1 MALSPLPPL
10 HTLVAFEAT
19 VRLGS
24 FTRAGEELNLTQS
37 AVSRQIAMLEQSLG
51 RTLILRQHN
60 GLALTTAG
68 ERYLQRVRYL
78 LEECADATA
87 RVMKHAGE
95 NEINL
100 ACSSGIAQFWI
111 PERLSAFRQAYP
123 DIRFNLIMRDGI
135 STLSSFEFDVGM
147 YYLKQSN
154 IMHFDT
160 IRLFDEEIFPVCS
173 PQYLAGREAFTP
185 EELSQKTL
193 LVLEDAQR
201 QWIGWQE
208 WLELNDLP
216 PINLS
221 NTLRVNH
228 YPPLI
233 ELAIQ
238 GVGIAL
244 AWKRII
250 DRPLKQGN
258 LVRACAASAQQGGG
272 FYLVTPQQR
281 HENRATRLFK
291 RWLLQYEGLQ
301 QLNSS
306 PDRV

>member
-37 AVSRQIAMLEQSLG
+37 AVSRQIATLEQSLG
-51 RTLILRQHN
+51 RTLILRQHS
-60 GLALTTAG
+60 GLVLTTAG
-68 ERYLQRVRYL
+68 ERYLHRVRYL

-123 DIRFNLIMRDGI
+123 DIRFNLIMRDSI

-154 IMHFDT
+154 IIHFDT

-173 PQYLAGREAFTP
+173 PQYLTDGKPFSA
-185 EELSQKTL
+185 EELAHKTL

-201 QWIGWQE
+201 QWIGWHE
-208 WLELNDLP
+208 WLDLNGLP
-216 PINLS
+216 PMNLS

-250 DRPLKQGN
+250 DRPLKLGS

-272 FYLVTPQQR
+272 FYLVPPQQR

-291 RWLLQYEGLQ
+291 RWLLEYEGLQ
-301 QLNSS
+301 PQA
-306 PDRV
+306 

>member
-37 AVSRQIAMLEQSLG
+37 AVSRQIATLEQSLG

-87 RVMKHAGE
+87 RVMKHVGE
-95 NEINL
+95 NEINI

-111 PERLSAFRQAYP
+111 PERLSAFRKAYP
-123 DIRFNLIMRDGI
+123 DIRFNVIMRDGI

-154 IMHFDT
+154 IIHFDT

-173 PQYLAGREAFTP
+173 PQYLAGKEAFTP
-185 EELSQKTL
+185 QELSQKTL
-193 LVLEDAQR
+193 LVLEDAQH
-201 QWIGWQE
+201 QWLGWQE
-208 WLELNDLP
+208 WLDLNELP

-238 GVGIAL
+238 GVGVAL

-250 DRPLKQGN
+250 DRPLKQGS

-281 HENRATRLFK
+281 HESRATRLFK
-291 RWLLQYEGLQ
+291 RWLLEYEGLPSQ
-301 QLNSS
+301 QLNL
-306 PDRV
+306 

>member
-1 MALSPLPPL
+1 MNMALSPLPPL

-37 AVSRQIAMLEQSLG
+37 AVSRQIATLEQSLG
-51 RTLILRQHN
+51 RTLMLHQHSR
-60 GLALTTAG
+60 LLLTTAG
-68 ERYLQRVRYL
+68 ERYLHRVRYL

-123 DIRFNLIMRDGI
+123 EIRFNLIMRDSI

-154 IMHFDT
+154 IIHFDT

-173 PQYLAGREAFTP
+173 PQYLTDGQSFTP
-185 EELSQKTL
+185 EALSQKTL

-201 QWIGWQE
+201 QWIGWHE
-208 WLELNDLP
+208 WLDLNGLP
-216 PINLS
+216 PMNLS

-250 DRPLKQGN
+250 DRPLKQGS

-272 FYLVTPQQR
+272 FYLVTPQ
-281 HENRATRLFK
+281 
-291 RWLLQYEGLQ
+291 
-301 QLNSS
+301 
-306 PDRV
+306 

>member
-37 AVSRQIAMLEQSLG
+37 AVSRQIATLEQSLG

-87 RVMKHAGE
+87 RVMKHVGE
-95 NEINL
+95 NEINI

-111 PERLSAFRQAYP
+111 PERLSAFRKAYP
-123 DIRFNLIMRDGI
+123 DIRFNVIMRDGI

-154 IMHFDT
+154 IIHFDT

-173 PQYLAGREAFTP
+173 PQYLAGKEAFTP
-185 EELSQKTL
+185 QELSQKTL
-193 LVLEDAQR
+193 LVLEDAQH
-201 QWIGWQE
+201 QWLGWQE
-208 WLELNDLP
+208 WLDLNELP

-238 GVGIAL
+238 GVGVAL

-250 DRPLKQGN
+250 DRPLKQGS

-281 HENRATRLFK
+281 HESRATRLFK
-291 RWLLQYEGLQ
+291 RWLLKYEGLLPQ
-301 QLNSS
+301 Q
-306 PDRV
+306 

>member
-37 AVSRQIAMLEQSLG
+37 AVSRQIATLEQSLG

-60 GLALTTAG
+60 GLTLTTAG

-111 PERLSAFRQAYP
+111 PERISAFRKIYP

-154 IMHFDT
+154 IIQFDT

-173 PQYLAGREAFTP
+173 PEYLAGRVTFSA
-185 EELSQKTL
+185 EELAQKTL

-201 QWIGWQE
+201 QWIGWHE
-208 WLELNDLP
+208 WLDLNGLP
-216 PINLS
+216 PMNLS

-250 DRPLKQGN
+250 DRPLKQGS

-291 RWLLQYEGLQ
+291 RWLLEYEGL
-301 QLNSS
+301 
-306 PDRV
+306 PPPP

>member
-24 FTRAGEELNLTQS
+24 FTRAGDELNLTQS

-301 QLNSS
+301 PLNSS